1 MSSSKEI
8 SSNNSLKS
16 NFVYNALGIISNFL
30 FPLITFPYV
39 SRILMADGIGL
50 VQFYT
55 SIINYVVL
63 LTSIGIPMYGIREVA
78 RVRDNIEELSKTV
91 TEIILLNLFL
101 NVIGYIAIFILSITV
116 IEINAN
122 FYLFLILSA
131 SIILTTIGCP
141 WFYSGIEDFK
151 YITIRGLIV
160 KIICVFLLFILVKTE
175 KDILYYGIYVILGTL
190 GNNILNFIRLKR
202 YIVFETKDLHPFRH
216 LKPAL
221 AIFIFNIITSI
232 YLNLDTVM
240 LGFLRNSASV
250 GYYTAA
256 IKLSHIGLSITTSL
270 GTVMLPRLSNLVKK
284 GEWSTFNRLS
294 EKSYNFLTMIS
305 FPMCLGFIIMA
316 PILIHLFSGSNF
328 EPAIKT
334 LQIISPIIIALGISN
349 LIGMQI
355 LYPLGKIK
363 LVTISTCIGALV
375 NFTLNLMLIPTL
387 AQNGAAIATV
397 VAEISVTVTQC
408 IIARKYIP
416 FNLINKG
423 LLQCLIASLV
433 MLIVCFFILRKDL
446 PEYVCLFAIPIVGG
460 ISYVTVLLLVKN
472 KMMWDMIGT
481 VKASIYRK

>member
-1 MSSSKEI
+1 MSSKKITS
-8 SSNNSLKS
+8 NSLKS
-16 NFVYNALGIISNFL
+16 NFVYNALGIISNLL

-39 SRILMADGIGL
+39 SRILMADGVGL

-91 TEIILLNLFL
+91 IEIILLNLFL
-101 NVIGYIAIFILSITV
+101 NVIGYIAIFILSVTV

-122 FYLFLILSA
+122 LYLFLLLST

-160 KIICVFLLFILVKTE
+160 KVICVFFLFILVKTE
-175 KDILYYGIYVILGTL
+175 KDLLWYGIYVVLGTL
-190 GNNILNFIRLKR
+190 GNNILNFVRLKR
-202 YIVFETKDLHPFRH
+202 YIVFETKDLRPFRH

-240 LGFLRNSASV
+240 LGFLQNSASV

-270 GTVMLPRLSNLVKK
+270 GTVMLPRLSNLVEKRD
-284 GEWSTFNRLS
+284 WNTFKRLS

-305 FPMCLGFIIMA
+305 LPMCLGFIIMA
-316 PILIHLFSGSNF
+316 PILIHFFSGSNF

-363 LVTISTCIGALV
+363 LVTISTCVGAIV
-375 NFTLNLMLIPTL
+375 NFTLNFMLIPTL

-397 VAEISVTVTQC
+397 VAEISVTVTLC

-416 FNLINKG
+416 FSLANKG
-423 LLQCLIASLV
+423 LLQCLIASLA
-433 MLIVCFFILRKDL
+433 MFIVCSFILKKDL
-446 PEYVCLFAIPIVGG
+446 PEYVYLFTIPIVGS
-460 ISYVTVLLLVKN
+460 ISYVTVLLFVKN
-472 KMMWDMIGT
+472 KMIQEMICT
-481 VKASIYRK
+481 VKVSIRQK